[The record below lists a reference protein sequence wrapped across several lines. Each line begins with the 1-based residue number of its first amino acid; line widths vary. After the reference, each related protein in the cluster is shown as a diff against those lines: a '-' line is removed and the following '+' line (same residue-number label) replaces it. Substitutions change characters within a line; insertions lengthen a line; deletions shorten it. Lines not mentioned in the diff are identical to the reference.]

1 MELYVESW
9 KGLGSQ
15 PWSPDG
21 HELVF
26 SKLDSD
32 GRISLWSINVETR
45 QQSRLTWPPPESD
58 DLQAARSFD
67 GHWLAF
73 SRTEAGLGSL
83 WIMPAHGG
91 PPRVLFRDG
100 SDNIAPAWSLDNRR
114 LVFQSNRLGAQNLW
128 DIEIASGRLRK
139 ITNGAGIEALP
150 AVGPKG
156 LLYEQHHQRVEIW
169 SADATTGAEAQL
181 THNTGQ
187 NYWPRISNDGRRLV
201 YDSDRTHAWDVW
213 LTDLQTGS
221 EKPLTHDA
229 AVNLTPEWAPDGRSV
244 SFISNRDGRFRIW
257 VMDIEH
263 GRSWRLLEQPV
274 HAPSAI
280 SFGAGQMER
289 VHGWSP
295 DGREIG
301 FIADTSTGPALW
313 IADAQGHNA
322 RQIVAGV
329 LGFDWYRDS
338 RHVIYTRIFPDGSWT
353 RELVVR
359 DLETGSEQV
368 LYRGPHM
375 DIAAAPDGKAVLFCY
390 SASHSNQSLFILP
403 VAQRVGEKLPHPA
416 GEPRRLS
423 GGKGLWHAHHGS
435 WSPDG
440 KTVFYAR
447 DYIEG
452 DIYLIENYR

>member
-1 MELYVESW
+1 
-9 KGLGSQ
+9 
-15 PWSPDG
+15 
-21 HELVF
+21 
-26 SKLDSD
+26 
-32 GRISLWSINVETR
+32 
-45 QQSRLTWPPPESD
+45 
-58 DLQAARSFD
+58 
-67 GHWLAF
+67 
-73 SRTEAGLGSL
+73 
-83 WIMPAHGG
+83 
-91 PPRVLFRDG
+91 
-100 SDNIAPAWSLDNRR
+100 
-114 LVFQSNRLGAQNLW
+114 
-128 DIEIASGRLRK
+128 
-139 ITNGAGIEALP
+139 
-150 AVGPKG
+150 
-156 LLYEQHHQRVEIW
+156 
-169 SADATTGAEAQL
+169 
-181 THNTGQ
+181 
-187 NYWPRISNDGRRLV
+187 
-201 YDSDRTHAWDVW
+201 
-213 LTDLQTGS
+213 
-221 EKPLTHDA
+221 
-229 AVNLTPEWAPDGRSV
+229 
-244 SFISNRDGRFRIW
+244 
-257 VMDIEH
+257 
-263 GRSWRLLEQPV
+263 
-274 HAPSAI
+274 
-280 SFGAGQMER
+280 MER